1 MFGIGAIIKALIYL
15 VIVAVIAGGLW
26 YLINLK
32 ANLATSEANNAKLQ
46 DAMIA
51 QNQLIESMQKD
62 ITQIQETNKQLQEQN
77 QKQKQD
83 VDALSKKFE
92 KRDFGTFAAEQSLK
106 AETLINRGTKNAL
119 RCLELASGAPLNQN
133 ELSAKTPIE
142 ANREC
147 PSLIDPSFKP
157 IMP

>member
-1 MFGIGAIIKALIYL
+1 MFGIGAIIKALVYL
-15 VIVAVIAGGLW
+15 LIVVVIAGGLW

-32 ANLATSEANNAKLQ
+32 ADLATSEANNVKLQ
-46 DAMIA
+46 DAMLA

-62 ITQIQETNKQLQEQN
+62 ITQVQETNKALQEQN
-77 QKQKQD
+77 QKQKED

-92 KRDFGTFAAEQSLK
+92 KRDFGIFASEQSTK
-106 AETLINRGTKNAL
+106 AETLINRGTKNAI

-147 PSLIDPSFKP
+147 PSLIDPSYKP